1 MKLVLNQ
8 SSDDKNISF
17 GGIYKAGFDSLATL
31 AGSKLTVLRKK
42 FKNFDLKNQKNQKLN
57 LVASSSNGT

>member
-1 MKLVLNQ
+1 MQLILNQ

-42 FKNFDLKNQKNQKLN
+42 FKYFDLKNNNKKKLN
-57 LVASSSNGT
+57 MVASSSNGT